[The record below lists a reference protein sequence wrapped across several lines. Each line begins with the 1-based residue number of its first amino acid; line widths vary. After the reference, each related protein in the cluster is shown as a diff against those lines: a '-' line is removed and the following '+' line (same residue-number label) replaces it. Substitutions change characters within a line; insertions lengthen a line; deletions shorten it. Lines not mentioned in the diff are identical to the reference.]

1 MDFILS
7 VLLLLMFSYYHH
19 HLFLITGV
27 DGYVN
32 HT

>member
-19 HLFLITGV
+19 HLFLITGI

>member
-19 HLFLITGV
+19 LFLITGI